1 MNNEQNKPIQAQ
13 ELTEKELEG
22 VCGGAV
28 PTTEELRQRAEQYYK
43 EVYERSRR
51 EVEEQIQRKMKQLG
65 F

>member
-1 MNNEQNKPIQAQ
+1 MNKNINNIV
-13 ELTEKELEG
+13 ELTEKELAC

-43 EVYERSRR
+43 EVHERTRR

-65 F
+65 L